1 MGFFRYFSAVPFD
14 HIFERKLK
22 FSAAKSKSGV
32 ASFRT
37 KVLFFW
43 LFCAPE
49 TANPLLGSGRKS
61 RLFPTVELLASRLQT
76 TRFFIKSSENSPNSL
91 TPKRQLF

>member
-1 MGFFRYFSAVPFD
+1 MVFFRYFRAVPFD

-32 ASFRT
+32 AYFRT

-49 TANPLLGSGRKS
+49 TANPLLDWGKKS
-61 RLFPTVELLASRLQT
+61 RLSPTVELLACSVQT
-76 TRFFIKSSENSPNSL
+76 ALFLIETSGNSPNSL
-91 TPKRQLF
+91 TPKSQLF

>member
-14 HIFERKLK
+14 HIFERNLK

-32 ASFRT
+32 ASFQR

-49 TANPLLGSGRKS
+49 TANPLLDSGQKS
-61 RLFPTVELLASRLQT
+61 WLSPTVELLAGSVQT
-76 TRFFIKSSENSPNSL
+76 ALFLIETSENSPNWL
-91 TPKRQLF
+91 TPKRQLI

>member
-22 FSAAKSKSGV
+22 FSAVKSKSGV

-37 KVLFFW
+37 KFLFSW
-43 LFCAPE
+43 SFCAPE
-49 TANPLLGSGRKS
+49 TANPLLGWGKKS
-61 RLFPTVELLASRLQT
+61 RLSRKVELLASSSQT
-76 TRFFIKSSENSPNSL
+76 TSFLIKISENSPNSVA
-91 TPKRQLF
+91 PKSQVF